1 MDMIAWLGG
10 ALLLAV
16 GFLLGRYSC
25 AERAAKKP
33 PKLEGTVTERQR
45 LEEAAAME
53 NFFNYDG
60 TEQRSPRD
68 IAADRMVNRK

>member
-1 MDMIAWLGG
+1 MDMIAVLVG
-10 ALLLAV
+10 ALLFAV

-33 PKLEGTVTERQR
+33 PKIEGTATERQR

-60 TEQRSPRD
+60 MPQQNPRD